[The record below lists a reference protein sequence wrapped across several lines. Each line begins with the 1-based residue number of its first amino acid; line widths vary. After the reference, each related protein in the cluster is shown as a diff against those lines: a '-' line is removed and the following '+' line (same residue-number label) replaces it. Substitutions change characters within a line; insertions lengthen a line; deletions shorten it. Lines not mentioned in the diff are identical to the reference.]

1 MIVFNCVS
9 PSKQTYLRFLR
20 ATIWSPAP
28 TVRDLTLN
36 FDFGDADT
44 SGSWP
49 SLSCKV
55 VMSNHKDGW
64 HILMS
69 HRVNTQHMLCHLVC
83 SLLSDVNLV
92 SDVSIFANL
101 EIMFY
106 FGFISPPPLFFLEN
120 SILFIWIFL
129 ALMSF
134 TKNIGWT
141 WPCTCS
147 CDNVSVSQP
156 CATPQG
162 WLGASALAQKPS
174 QTFQNCV

>member
-1 MIVFNCVS
+1 MSWN
-9 PSKQTYLRFLR
+9 KQTYLRFLR

-44 SGSWP
+44 SGSRP

-55 VMSNHKDGW
+55 LMSSHWW

-92 SDVSIFANL
+92 SDVGIFANL
-101 EIMFY
+101 EILFY
-106 FGFISPPPLFFLEN
+106 FGFISLPPLFFLEN

-141 WPCTCS
+141 WPCICS
-147 CDNVSVSQP
+147 CDNVSASQP

-162 WLGASALAQKPS
+162 
-174 QTFQNCV
+174 